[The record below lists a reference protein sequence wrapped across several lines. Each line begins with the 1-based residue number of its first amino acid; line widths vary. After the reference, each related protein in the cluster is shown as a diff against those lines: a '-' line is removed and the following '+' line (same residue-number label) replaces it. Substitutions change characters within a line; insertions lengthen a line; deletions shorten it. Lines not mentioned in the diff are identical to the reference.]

1 MGTWDAGPFDNDT
14 AADWCGLLRD
24 AEAAK
29 RPDLLRAAVD
39 DVVGNT
45 DGYLDSY
52 YAERVVA
59 AAAVMAS
66 QLPGGEPISSAYASG
81 DLASEIPAD
90 LPALA
95 LRALDRITGEESE
108 WRELWEETDSYPAV
122 LAGLETIRG
131 PLARAAGG
139 D

>member
-14 AADWCGLLRD
+14 AADWCGHLRD
-24 AEAAK
+24 TEAAK
-29 RPDLLRAAVD
+29 RPDLLRGAVN
-39 DVVGNT
+39 DVVENT
-45 DGYLDSY
+45 DDYLDSY

-66 QLPGGEPISSAYASG
+66 QLPGGEPINSAYASG
-81 DLASEIPAD
+81 DLASEIPGD

-95 LRALDRITGEESE
+95 LRALDRITGDESE

-122 LAGLETIRG
+122 LAGLDAIRV
-131 PLARAAGG
+131 PLTRAANGA
-139 D
+139 